1 MQTWITMVTAR
12 GIVCDNNKYCT
23 VFDTNIY
30 PRPLSGT
37 AIPSCI
43 F

>member
-1 MQTWITMVTAR
+1 MQTWITMVTAS

-23 VFDTNIY
+23 MFDTNIY